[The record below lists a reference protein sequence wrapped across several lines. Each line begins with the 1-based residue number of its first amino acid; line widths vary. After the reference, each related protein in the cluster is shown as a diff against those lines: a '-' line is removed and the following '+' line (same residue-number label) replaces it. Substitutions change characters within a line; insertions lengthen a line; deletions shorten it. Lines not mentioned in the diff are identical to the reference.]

1 MACELKSINIR
12 KYLIPPV
19 CPAFARVPCRALLPM
34 RKYKKTFYGM
44 AVALYDFEKEE
55 VAMKAFSAKLI
66 DLTQKNAEAIARQWA
81 KDVKTNAKTYSY
93 HEASEEKIVRQAKEF
108 YNKFQMMFF
117 NESPYEQA
125 KEIFEK
131 YAEERYKEGMPLH
144 EALYALILMRRHM
157 WLYAEF
163 QSLFNVEVEHRQAVE
178 SLSRTILMFD
188 YIMYVVTRK
197 FWKMMKLEGL
207 AR

>member
-1 MACELKSINIR
+1 MSR
-12 KYLIPPV
+12 TPPL
-19 CPAFARVPCRALLPM
+19 ALVSKAKDKIQKVTLWHGCC
-34 RKYKKTFYGM
+34 FYS
-44 AVALYDFEKEE
+44 FEKKE
-55 VAMKAFSAKLI
+55 VAMKAFTSKLV
-66 DLTQKNAEAIARQWA
+66 DLTQKNADKIAQQWA

-93 HEASEEKIVRQAKEF
+93 HEAPEEKIIRQAKEF
-108 YNKFQMMFF
+108 YDNFQMMFF

-131 YAEERYKEGMPLH
+131 YAEERYREGMPLH

-163 QSLFNVEVEHRQAVE
+163 QSLFNVELEHRQAVE

-188 YIMYVVTRK
+188 YIMYVVSRK
-197 FWKMMKLEGL
+197 FWKMMKLEESVREKKRL
-207 AR
+207 

>member
-1 MACELKSINIR
+1 
-12 KYLIPPV
+12 
-19 CPAFARVPCRALLPM
+19 
-34 RKYKKTFYGM
+34 M

-55 VAMKAFSAKLI
+55 IAMKAFSAKLV
-66 DLTQKNAEAIARQWA
+66 DLTQKNAEEIARQWA

-93 HEASEEKIVRQAKEF
+93 HEEPEEKIIRQAKEF
-108 YNKFQMMFF
+108 YNNFQMMFF

-188 YIMYVVTRK
+188 YIMYVVSRK
-197 FWKMMKLEGL
+197 FWKMMKLDGL